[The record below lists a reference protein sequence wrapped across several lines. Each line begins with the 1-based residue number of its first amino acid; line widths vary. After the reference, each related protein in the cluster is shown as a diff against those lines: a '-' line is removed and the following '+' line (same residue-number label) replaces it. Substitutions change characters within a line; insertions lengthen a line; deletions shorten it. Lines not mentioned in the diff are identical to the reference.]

1 MEITEIY
8 ETIRPRYP
16 EFRGKVALVTG
27 SSLSIGK
34 GIALRLAREGMHII
48 IHGKE
53 EAEVARTVREFQS
66 LGVNTLGVCTDF
78 SKPGGVDQL
87 FDTIQQHHSQLHV
100 LVNNA
105 ADLRRAEFDDA
116 SVALLDYQLEVNVR
130 APYLCS
136 MRTASMMRPAQSG
149 VIVNISSVGGQRAHW
164 RGLPYDM
171 TKGAIESMTRAMA
184 LSLAHDGIRV
194 NAIAPGAIRGPRT
207 PPPDSEIVQAV
218 SARIPLGRFGSDL
231 EIGAAVAFIASED
244 AAYITGQVLCVDGG
258 IMAQLSPPGQPI

>member
-1 MEITEIY
+1 
-8 ETIRPRYP
+8 
-16 EFRGKVALVTG
+16 
-27 SSLSIGK
+27 
-34 GIALRLAREGMHII
+34 
-48 IHGKE
+48 
-53 EAEVARTVREFQS
+53 
-66 LGVNTLGVCTDF
+66 
-78 SKPGGVDQL
+78 
-87 FDTIQQHHSQLHV
+87 
-100 LVNNA
+100 
-105 ADLRRAEFDDA
+105 
-116 SVALLDYQLEVNVR
+116 
-130 APYLCS
+130 
-136 MRTASMMRPAQSG
+136 
-149 VIVNISSVGGQRAHW
+149 
-164 RGLPYDM
+164 M